1 MAKIEL
7 ELPSTVS
14 AEEARLLLAVKLY
27 ETQRLSLGKAA
38 EFAGYSVRTFTEL
51 LARYGVALYRYPPE
65 ELESEVQR
73 WANNR
78 IMCKICG
85 VPLPRRRFPLPRQEI
100 FGLLEM
106 EQAL

>member
-1 MAKIEL
+1 VAKIEL

-38 EFAGYSVRTFTEL
+38 EFAGYSVRTFAEL
-51 LARYGVALYRYPPE
+51 LAHYGVALYRYPPE

-73 WANNR
+73 WT
-78 IMCKICG
+78 G
-85 VPLPRRRFPLPRQEI
+85 E
-100 FGLLEM
+100 
-106 EQAL
+106 

>member
-27 ETQRLSLGKAA
+27 EAQRLSLGKAA
-38 EFAGYSVRTFTEL
+38 EFAGYSVRTFAEL

-65 ELESEVQR
+65 ELEIEVQR
-73 WANNR
+73 WT
-78 IMCKICG
+78 G
-85 VPLPRRRFPLPRQEI
+85 E
-100 FGLLEM
+100 
-106 EQAL
+106 